1 MNASIAQILPLAT
14 ARETRA
20 GVWRLLAR
28 RRPLLL
34 GVIAVML
41 SASASGLA
49 IPVILGAMVNQV
61 LNQAEFSALLVSAGA
76 LLFAGLLGA
85 GLGFAGQ
92 ILLAHLCE
100 GALAELREEV
110 FSAAVHQPLDRIE
123 AVGLGDVVARVSGDV
138 EAVSEAVTGVLPAF
152 TAAAFSIA
160 LTVLGLG
167 LLDWRL
173 AAAVLLAVPVQVVA
187 TRVFLRA
194 TGPVYRRLRVAEAA
208 RSGQI
213 IETVTGSDTVLA
225 LGREH
230 QHAKAVDAT
239 SLAAITLSVE
249 GIVYLTRFYNRLNFA
264 ELLGMAGVLLAGYWL
279 VVDGA
284 VSVGAAT
291 TAALFFYRLFGPIG
305 TVLGELDELQKAGA
319 GLSRMF
325 GLTNVAAREPVGR
338 DAGSGRAAPSPA
350 AQSAQVQS
358 AQAPA
363 AATVELRDVHF
374 SYPGG
379 VPVLQ
384 DVSLLVRE
392 GEQVAVVGSSGAG
405 KSSLARLV
413 MGIAEPTGGT
423 VRTAG
428 AHPRHGIPG
437 HGSAGQVQAAMVSQE
452 VHVFSGTLAQ
462 DLRLAK
468 HDATD
473 VELEHV
479 LGEVG
484 ARWALELGLAAKV
497 GAGGAALTP
506 DKSQQLAMARLILAD
521 PLVAVLDEAT
531 AEAGNRGATGLEAA
545 AQAAMRGRTSLVIA
559 HNLSQAV
566 AADKVVV
573 MDRGRIVEQGTHTEL
588 LARQGDY
595 ARLWEQWYTGRSGA
609 TAE

>member
-1 MNASIAQILPLAT
+1 MKAGNAEILPLAT

-20 GVWRLLAR
+20 GVWRLLAK
-28 RRPLLL
+28 RRPLML

-41 SASASGLA
+41 AASASGLA
-49 IPVILGAMVNQV
+49 IPVILGALVNQV
-61 LNQAEFSALLVSAGA
+61 LAHQGLNVLLLSAGA
-76 LLFAGLLGA
+76 LLAAGLLSA
-85 GLGFAGQ
+85 GLAFAGQ
-92 ILLAHLCE
+92 ILLARLCE

-110 FSAAVHQPLDRIE
+110 FSAAVHQPQDRIE

-152 TAAAFSIA
+152 TAAAFSIV
-160 LTVLGLG
+160 LTLLGLG

-173 AAAVLLAVPVQVVA
+173 AGAVLLAVPVQIVA
-187 TRVFLRA
+187 TRIFLRA
-194 TGPVYRRLRVAEAA
+194 TGPVYRKLRVAEAA

-213 IETVTGSDTVLA
+213 IETVTGADTVLA
-225 LGREH
+225 LG
-230 QHAKAVDAT
+230 QAGGHAKAVAAT
-239 SLAAITLSVE
+239 SLTAIKLSVE

-264 ELLGMAGVLLAGYWL
+264 ELMGMAGVLLVGYWL
-279 VVDGA
+279 VNAGA

-325 GLTNVAAREPVGR
+325 GLTAMHAAGALDSRGGSAA
-338 DAGSGRAAPSPA
+338 AGSSPA
-350 AQSAQVQS
+350 V
-358 AQAPA
+358 QAPA
-363 AATVELRDVHF
+363 TLELKGVHFAYPGGSPVLRDVT
-374 SYPGG
+374 
-379 VPVLQ
+379 
-384 DVSLLVRE
+384 LLVQE
-392 GEQVAVVGSSGAG
+392 GQQVAVVGSSGAG

-413 MGIAEPTGGT
+413 MGITEPSGGT
-423 VRTAG
+423 VHTAG
-428 AHPRHGIPG
+428 IPAHHKTAATPRQGR
-437 HGSAGQVQAAMVSQE
+437 VRAAMVSQE

-468 HDATD
+468 PTATD
-473 VELEHV
+473 AELEQA
-479 LGEVG
+479 LRGVG
-484 ARWALELGLAAKV
+484 AHWALELGLQAKV
-497 GAGGAALTP
+497 GAGGTTLAP
-506 DKSQQLAMARLILAD
+506 DKSQQLAMARLLLAN

-531 AEAGNRGATGLEAA
+531 AEAGRQGANDLEAA

-566 AADKVVV
+566 AADSVVV

-595 ARLWEQWYTGRSGA
+595 ARLWEHWDAGRGGPS
-609 TAE
+609 AE